1 MRVIQNNILMT
12 QTVKLVN
19 KKEIPNAI
27 KRNDDNIVGIW
38 FSYFN
43 EYMYYSTASVI
54 WLIYKLMN
62 TKNTMS
68 NKINSSYIV
77 NMTLKHM

>member
-27 KRNDDNIVGIW
+27 KRNDDNIVGI
-38 FSYFN
+38 
-43 EYMYYSTASVI
+43 
-54 WLIYKLMN
+54 
-62 TKNTMS
+62 
-68 NKINSSYIV
+68 
-77 NMTLKHM
+77 